1 MNPVIREKEVRD
13 LLTTGEFWYCM
24 DTIRTKQL

>member
-1 MNPVIREKEVRD
+1 MNQVTQEEEVRN

>member
-1 MNPVIREKEVRD
+1 MRSAIREKGVRE
-13 LLTTGEFWYCM
+13 LRTTGEFWYCM